1 MDSKAP
7 EKRIIVVLG
16 MHRSGTSAVARA
28 MPVFGIGLGDR
39 LMPAMPGN
47 NDKGFWEDLDVYA
60 CNQEL
65 LAHLKSTWDSLR
77 PISRDDLVSENLAAF
92 RQRVCDL
99 LRNKIADHEWFGL
112 KDPRMA
118 RLLPFWKTVFQDL
131 GVEVDYVLAIRNPLS
146 VAASLAKRDGFGKE
160 KSLYLWLQHVLP
172 AVLETNG
179 ARRAVVDFDRLMGA
193 PEPELRR
200 VGAELGMSDRLD
212 EAELGAYCAGYLENG
227 LRHARFSV
235 KDLAVDPDVPKL
247 ATEVFQALSL
257 AADGTLSIDSD
268 ELESAVGAYAEELT
282 RLGPALRYISEADAL
297 SVRLRA
303 EVAEGRSQ
311 LTWLTEVLTD
321 RDRQAERLRLELDEQ
336 RQRLSRVEQDV
347 AERDQKLVA
356 LQQQAHEREEILANL
371 LAQAVADRDRMAAS
385 TSWRITRPLRATVA
399 ILRGEPRYRDRIDDL
414 LGRTK

>member
-1 MDSKAP
+1 
-7 EKRIIVVLG
+7 
-16 MHRSGTSAVARA
+16 
-28 MPVFGIGLGDR
+28 
-39 LMPAMPGN
+39 
-47 NDKGFWEDLDVYA
+47 
-60 CNQEL
+60 
-65 LAHLKSTWDSLR
+65 
-77 PISRDDLVSENLAAF
+77 
-92 RQRVCDL
+92 
-99 LRNKIADHEWFGL
+99 
-112 KDPRMA
+112 MA

-146 VAASLAKRDGFGKE
+146 VAASLARRDGFGKE

-179 ARRAVVDFDRLMGA
+179 ARRVVVDFDRLMGA

-212 EAELGAYCAGYLENG
+212 ETELGTYCAGYLENG

-235 KDLAVDPDVPKL
+235 NDLAVDPDVPKL

-257 AADGTLSIDSD
+257 AADGTLSVDSD
-268 ELESAVGAYAEELT
+268 ELESAVGAFADELA
-282 RLGPALRYISEADAL
+282 RLGPALRCIGDADAL
-297 SVRLRA
+297 NARLRV

-311 LTWLTEVLTD
+311 LTWLTEVLADRDRQAERLRRELTD

-356 LQQQAHEREEILANL
+356 LQQLAHEREEILANL
-371 LAQAVADRDRMAAS
+371 LAQAVAERDRMAAS